1 MKAMMENAEPKKHRM
16 QTRLTFRKVQNRFS
30 SGSVSYTHLALR
42 KRLDTADMLRY
53 AMACAAGSVRQEG
66 TLLAQE
72 ADVKELLPQVELE
85 IIA

>member
-1 MKAMMENAEPKKHRM
+1 
-16 QTRLTFRKVQNRFS
+16 
-30 SGSVSYTHLALR
+30 
-42 KRLDTADMLRY
+42 MLRY

-66 TLLAQE
+66 TLLARE